1 MKICLTV
8 SMFTPMLTPMV
19 VVGELAEAGPCP
31 KLLIPKTT
39 LNHFANDDNGSI
51 ANFLDICC

>member
-8 SMFTPMLTPMV
+8 PMLTPMV
-19 VVGELAEAGPCP
+19 VVGELAEAAPCP
-31 KLLIPKTT
+31 KLLIPETT

>member
-8 SMFTPMLTPMV
+8 PMLTPMV
-19 VVGELAEAGPCP
+19 AVGELAEAGPCP